1 VTAFLPATSEIT
13 PPDPG
18 GIGAGG
24 RMVFTLIFADPPAG
38 TGISPLPEVIL
49 IRNRAL
55 ELPGFPE
62 NVHQESMK

>member
-24 RMVFTLIFADPPAG
+24 RMVFTLTFADPP
-38 TGISPLPEVIL
+38 TGISLLPEVIL

-55 ELPGFPE
+55 ELPGFLE